1 MTKQDMIR
9 SLKKDLRDLKVFFL
23 VAVLLVTLFGTLV
36 GVYEGYVLISSA
48 VTKAFEPT
56 VEEVKA
62 QKAKAEEQKLFNAL
76 MTDCESRTPVGWE
89 KRNQYAFCYKQSLA
103 KLKKQKKKKK

>member
-56 VEEVKA
+56 
-62 QKAKAEEQKLFNAL
+62 AEEIKAAEKKAAEDKLINEL
-76 MTDCESRTPVGWE
+76 ILDCERRCPVGMHA
-89 KRNQYAFCYKQSLA
+89 RARYGFCYDQAIEKM
-103 KLKKQKKKKK
+103 KKK